1 MPLPIIDGGTEIRGA
16 ISRRLQIAPAS
27 ACPALAV
34 TPSRRTAAAIEAP
47 AARAFNTAV
56 IGSTFAV
63 EASTSTPTTMK
74 AAAAAM
80 PAAMLSKR

>member
-63 EASTSTPTTMK
+63 ETTTSPTTMK